1 VITPLTMAKHSND
14 PQTDINVED
23 LLRLKRSERPSED
36 FWSDFDRDL
45 HQRMLQTL
53 VKEDPWYARILAGL
67 TGPMAQSI
75 GIAVAAVLVAMLVV
89 RPVFVRP
96 VATDVSVAKSISDDV
111 RAVSAQVAQVEL
123 PFSEGTGAVDSRDY
137 GIEVISADVAVLDA
151 GYTREFALETMQVA
165 AYDAMAYSADSAHSG
180 ASFATSGVAS
190 LVF

>member
-1 VITPLTMAKHSND
+1 MAKHSND

-53 VKEDPWYARILAGL
+53 VKQDPWYARILAGL

-75 GIAVAAVLVAMLVV
+75 GVAVAAVLVAMLVV

-96 VATDVSVAKSISDDV
+96 VATDMSVAKSFPDDV
-111 RAVSAQVAQVEL
+111 RALSAQVAQVGL
-123 PFSEGTGAVDSRDY
+123 PNAEENTTVNSSDY
-137 GIEVISADVAVLDA
+137 QIEVISAGTAVLDA

-165 AYDAMAYSADSAHSG
+165 SYDAMAYAADSAHSG